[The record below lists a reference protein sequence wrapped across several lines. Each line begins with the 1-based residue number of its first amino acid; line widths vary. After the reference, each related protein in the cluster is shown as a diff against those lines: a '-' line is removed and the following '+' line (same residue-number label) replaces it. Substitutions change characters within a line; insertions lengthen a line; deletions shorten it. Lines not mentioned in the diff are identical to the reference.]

1 MTAPR
6 LLALLLLGL
15 VAARLCHLG
24 ILWEGGSLPLAA
36 AVQMLDGKT
45 LYRDVWYDKPPLAPA
60 VCLLWGARAG
70 WPLRLA
76 GALYVLLACWLL
88 YRFARELWSERE
100 GILAAALLAFFLTFG
115 IPAAVV
121 PLAPDLLMVAPHIAA
136 VYLAWRRRPFWSG
149 LVAGVA
155 LLVNAKA
162 VFVLAAC
169 LLWGRPLACLT
180 GFVVPSAA
188 AVLWLAAQGSLGAWY
203 QQVWQ
208 LGALYARHTFLEHPV
223 REGLIRT
230 LNWAGFHAALI
241 LAAAWFWWD
250 KSPDLSPDRQAR
262 RLIPLWAL
270 LSLASVAAGWRFF
283 PRYYLA
289 LLPVMTLAAARGV
302 RLMGRWRAVAL
313 LALIVPLVRFGP
325 RYVVLARDL
334 FAGREHAWSDV
345 AMDQD
350 SRAAARLVI
359 ALARPG
365 DTLFVWGYRPDIFV
379 YTRMPSATRFLESQ
393 PLTGVFADRHLSQSG
408 SVADE
413 LPRKHREELIRH
425 RPAFVV
431 DGLSAFNPRLSMESY
446 EELRPWLA
454 NYRVVGRTRFT
465 VIYRLAPRKPTAA
478 ASQGG
483 TKRGNLES

>member
-6 LLALLLLGL
+6 LFALLLLGL
-15 VAARLCHLG
+15 LAARLCHVG

-76 GALYVLLACWLL
+76 GTLFVLLACYLL

-100 GILAAALLAFFLTFG
+100 GMLAAALLAFFLTFG
-115 IPAAVV
+115 IPAAVI
-121 PLAPDLLMVAPHIAA
+121 PLAPDLLMVVPHIAA

-149 LVAGVA
+149 LAAGVA
-155 LLVNAKA
+155 LLVNTKA
-162 VFVLAAC
+162 VFVLGAC
-169 LLWGRPLACLT
+169 LLWGRPLACLA
-180 GFVVPSAA
+180 GFAVPVAA
-188 AVLWLAAQGSLGAWY
+188 AAAWLAAQGSLGAWY
-203 QQVWQ
+203 RQVWQ

-241 LAAAWFWWD
+241 LAAAWFWRQ
-250 KSPDLSPDRQAR
+250 DRAAP
-262 RLIPLWAL
+262 RLRLAAWTL
-270 LSLASVAAGWRFF
+270 LSLAAVTAGWRFF

-289 LLPVMTLAAARGV
+289 LLPVMTLAAARGI
-302 RLMGRWRAVAL
+302 RLMGRWRAVVL
-313 LALIVPLVRFGP
+313 LALLVPLARFGP
-325 RYVVLARDL
+325 RYVLLAQDL
-334 FAGREHAWSDV
+334 FAGREHAWRDV
-345 AMDQD
+345 VMGQD
-350 SRAAARLVI
+350 SRAAARLV
-359 ALARPG
+359 LEQARPG

-379 YTRMPSATRFLESQ
+379 YTRMPAATRFLESQ

-413 LPRKHREELIRH
+413 LARKNRQELIRH
-425 RPAFVV
+425 RPTFVL
-431 DGLSAFNPRLSMESY
+431 DGLSAFNPKLAMETY
-446 EELRPWLA
+446 AELRPWLA
-454 NYRVVGRTRFT
+454 DYRVVGRTRFT
-465 VIYRLAPRKPTAA
+465 VIYRSSTPA
-478 ASQGG
+478 ASGE
-483 TKRGNLES
+483 KPPSPPAHPRPARSAS